1 MLHRSNFWFFF
12 PFRVRYSEVDKQGV
26 VFNAH
31 YLTYFDT
38 AITEYMR
45 ALNYDYL
52 LQPEQTGTDFHVVKS
67 LVEYRA
73 PIRFDEEIETGVR
86 TGRIG
91 RTSLSFQLAI
101 FGKDSELLRT
111 SGEIV
116 WVNADQASGKAAP
129 IPSELQAL
137 IGTREKNR
145 LPDSRNSPD
154 SAP

>member
-1 MLHRSNFWFFF
+1 MLHRSDFWFFF

-52 LQPEQTGTDFHVVKS
+52 LQPGRTGTDFHVVKS
-67 LVEYRA
+67 LVEYRV
-73 PIRFDEEIETGVR
+73 PIRFDEEIDAGVR
-86 TGRIG
+86 TARLG
-91 RTSLSFQLAI
+91 RTSLSFELAI
-101 FGKDSELLRT
+101 FGKDSEQLRT
-111 SGEIV
+111 FGEIV

-137 IGTREKNR
+137 IRMRENR
-145 LPDSRNSPD
+145 HLGGSGNSPE
-154 SAP
+154 SAA